1 MKEDYPLKGETKSV
15 TVTLETEVAETLKKM
30 SLNTK
35 ISESEMINT
44 AVKRFIATHSDY
56 LPKKK

>member
-1 MKEDYPLKGETKSV
+1 MKNDYPLKGETKSV
-15 TVTLETEVAETLKKM
+15 TVTLEVEVAETIKLM
-30 SLNTK
+30 ADNTK

-44 AVKRFIATHSDY
+44 AIKRFIATHSDY

>member
-1 MKEDYPLKGETKSV
+1 MKNDYPLKGETKSV
-15 TVTLETEVAETLKKM
+15 TITLEVEVAEIIKIM
-30 SLNTK
+30 ADNTK

>member
-1 MKEDYPLKGETKSV
+1 MKEDYPLKGQTKSV
-15 TVTLETEVAETLKKM
+15 TVNLEQDVAEILKKM
-30 SLNTK
+30 SEFTK

>member
-1 MKEDYPLKGETKSV
+1 MKNDYPLKGETKSV
-15 TVTLETEVAETLKKM
+15 TITLEVEVAETIKIM
-30 SLNTK
+30 ADNTK

>member
-1 MKEDYPLKGETKSV
+1 MKEDYPLNGQTKSV
-15 TVTLETEVAETLKKM
+15 TVTLEVEVAETLKKM
-30 SLNTK
+30 SEYTK